1 MLVRPTMGLN
11 ANAILSGLFHIKN
24 KQLDTN
30 LVTVVEVLS
39 AADTAFTASAV
50 DEAVTPKTVWL
61 VSLFPS
67 RNKFSSY
74 I

>member
-1 MLVRPTMGLN
+1 MLVRPTKDLN

-30 LVTVVEVLS
+30 LVTVVEALS
-39 AADTAFTASAV
+39 AADTAFIASAV
-50 DEAVTPKTVWL
+50 DEAVKPRIGWL

-67 RNKFSSY
+67 RNRFSSH